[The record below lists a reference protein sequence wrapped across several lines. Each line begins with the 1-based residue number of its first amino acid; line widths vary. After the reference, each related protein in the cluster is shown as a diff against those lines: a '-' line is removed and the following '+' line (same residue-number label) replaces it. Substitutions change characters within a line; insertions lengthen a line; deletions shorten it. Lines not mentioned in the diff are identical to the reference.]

1 MDEASPADRELV
13 MKVIYDDGDSEELT
27 ESEIQPLYLTIEQL
41 SDFTHSC
48 FPPAPSIM
56 AKHVKLLPG
65 FPYSKAV
72 RSGGMAIPL
81 AQDNAVLSAV
91 FDECLP
97 RETQTGIPYP
107 LKKTPRKQANVRNYL
122 ARYYFKDEG
131 KDGQG
136 GRKGPLLS
144 EDRLAKALHLAEDW
158 QQSKLGRHYQAGK
171 CPPSNVMFKGEVEVC
186 DVTPHSEAAVAVS
199 DPRPVPTFGGKPIVS
214 SVKRSW
220 RCLGRAPPHR
230 HSSRQGFLGML
241 KQQQKEA
248 AGSIKHNT
256 NAVKNLAAM
265 QAVSDD
271 NVDEGSS
278 TEPPAK
284 RAKQPA
290 KPAAEVPARVRLGG
304 GGAKAGGGALGSR

>member
-1 MDEASPADRELV
+1 
-13 MKVIYDDGDSEELT
+13 
-27 ESEIQPLYLTIEQL
+27 
-41 SDFTHSC
+41 
-48 FPPAPSIM
+48 M

-158 QQSKLGRHYQAGK
+158 QQSELGRHYQAGK
-171 CPPSNVMFKGEVEVC
+171 CPPSNVMFKGEVE
-186 DVTPHSEAAVAVS
+186 
-199 DPRPVPTFGGKPIVS
+199 
-214 SVKRSW
+214 
-220 RCLGRAPPHR
+220 
-230 HSSRQGFLGML
+230 GFLGML

-278 TEPPAK
+278 PEPPAQ